1 MSLIRRAPLSGVD
14 LTAPGGLEAL
24 FAYHR
29 ARFGDAVMM
38 ADGDPGATPAPAPEA
53 PLAASATPPLVTT
66 TATVATPDAPEAS
79 QVPQRV
85 EELPEW
91 AQKEIRKARQE
102 AGDQRTAK
110 NAAEQDR
117 QAMLDGIAKA
127 LGIKPD
133 DAPPD
138 PAALQSTIAESQA
151 RITALEAD
159 TKARDVELA
168 AWRAASKAGANA
180 PALLD
185 SRSFVAEL
193 GGLDP
198 SADDFG
204 TRVDTAVKKALEA
217 NPALRANPLPTAG
230 QVGIGATG
238 SSGADAASPGMP
250 RLVAAYAS
258 SPNR

>member
-1 MSLIRRAPLSGVD
+1 MS
-14 LTAPGGLEAL
+14 E
-24 FAYHR
+24 
-29 ARFGDAVMM
+29 
-38 ADGDPGATPAPAPEA
+38 ATPAPAPA
-53 PLAASATPPLVTT
+53 PESAPAATTAPPVVTT

-151 RITALEAD
+151 RIAALEAD
-159 TKARDVELA
+159 TRSRDVELA
-168 AWRAASKAGANA
+168 AWRAASKGGANA
-180 PALLD
+180 VALLD
-185 SRSFVAEL
+185 SRSFVADL
-193 GGLDP
+193 AKLDP
-198 SADDFG
+198 GADDFAAQ
-204 TRVDTAVKKALEA
+204 VDVAVKAAVDA
-217 NPALRANPLPTAG
+217 NPALRANPIPAPGLA
-230 QVGIGATG
+230 GIGAS
-238 SSGADAASPGMP
+238 SSGPNLADLDARDAL
-250 RLVAAYAS
+250 RLAYQS
-258 SPNR
+258 SPHSR